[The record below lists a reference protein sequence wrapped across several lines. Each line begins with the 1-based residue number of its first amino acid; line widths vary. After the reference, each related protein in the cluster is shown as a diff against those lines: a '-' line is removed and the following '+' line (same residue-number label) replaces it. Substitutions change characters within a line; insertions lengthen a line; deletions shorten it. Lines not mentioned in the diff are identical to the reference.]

1 MHFLKEFC
9 TKKYFPKI
17 NFISFFKC
25 WERTKHALSFVRV
38 LLKVA
43 IFTDKHNTIAKEQIT
58 ETSETSIDVS
68 MPDDVDVAEANNVC
82 GIIKKGVW
90 HKLC

>member
-1 MHFLKEFC
+1 M
-9 TKKYFPKI
+9 
-17 NFISFFKC
+17 
-25 WERTKHALSFVRV
+25 

-82 GIIKKGVW
+82 GIIKKGV
-90 HKLC
+90 